1 MKTIKILAIIML
13 MLGVI
18 SCKTKKITKITK
30 SQEIE
35 LPFSGN
41 KYESNNKDFRAI
53 KSGTSTIL
61 TIAEEIAKANARTD
75 ITYQINTVVENVT
88 DIYINQKNKNAG
100 EKFERMSRQVSKE
113 MLTNII
119 TIDKKIFLK
128 NEEYTYWVVME
139 VKKKDVIDIVYRTNQ
154 TNINKE
160 DFKSIFD
167 KAIEDFQKI
176 KR

>member
-30 SQEIE
+30 LQEIE
-35 LPFSGN
+35 LPFDGN
-41 KYESNNKDFRAI
+41 KYESNNKNFRAI